1 MGHLLYKM
9 GYIET
14 KTIRKYEKES
24 REIGK
29 ESFFY
34 AWVLDGDSEEREH
47 GVTIDVACKHFETP
61 NREVTLL
68 DAPGHLDYVPKMISG
83 ASQADSAILVI
94 DSSPGAFERGF
105 GSYGQSRE
113 HAMLAKSLGI
123 NQLIVAVNKL
133 EMC

>member
-24 REIGK
+24 RELGK

-34 AWVLDGDSEEREH
+34 AWVLDGDSDERER
-47 GVTIDVACKHFETP
+47 GITIDVACKYFETS
-61 NREVTLL
+61 NRRVTLL

-83 ASQADSAILVI
+83 AS
-94 DSSPGAFERGF
+94 
-105 GSYGQSRE
+105 
-113 HAMLAKSLGI
+113 
-123 NQLIVAVNKL
+123 
-133 EMC
+133 